1 LWSGGGMRR
10 RQFFGLLGG
19 AVAWPLAARAQP
31 GLPVIGFLNTASPQ
45 PYAKLL
51 QAFREGLAETGYVE
65 GENVAIEYRWADGR
79 RDRMQEMAAD
89 LVSRQVNV
97 IAATGGSPA
106 ALAAKDATATIP
118 IIFQIGVDPVEVGLV
133 SSLSRP
139 GGNITGATM
148 MAVELGS
155 KRLELLKQMVPT
167 STLIAALVNPASPGA
182 STQMRELS
190 AAAEALGL
198 RLHIVKASSEQDI
211 VPAFSE
217 LERLPAGA
225 LWIGA
230 DPLFNRQS
238 EQLAMLSVSHR
249 IPAIYQFREF
259 ASAGGLMSYSG
270 SITDA
275 YRQAGVYSGRILK
288 GDKPTDLPVQ
298 QSTKVELILNLKTAK
313 ILGLEV
319 PPALLARA
327 DEIIE

>member
-1 LWSGGGMRR
+1 MRR
-10 RQFFGLLGG
+10 REFMKVLGG
-19 AVAWPLAARAQP
+19 AATAWPLMARAQP
-31 GLPVIGFLNTASPQ
+31 IVPVIGFLNSGSAE

-65 GENVAIEYRWADGR
+65 GQNVTIEYRWADGR
-79 RDRMQEMAAD
+79 HDRMQEMAAD
-89 LVSRQVNV
+89 LVHRQVNV

-106 ALAAKDATATIP
+106 ALAAKAATATIP

-133 SSLSRP
+133 ASLSRP

-148 MAVELGS
+148 MGVELGS
-155 KRLELLKQMVPT
+155 KRLELLKQAVPT
-167 STLIAALVNPASPGA
+167 STLIAALMNPISPGA

-190 AAAEALGL
+190 AAAERLGL

-211 VPAFSE
+211 VSAFSE
-217 LERLPAGA
+217 LQRMSAGA

-230 DPLFNRQS
+230 DPLFNGHS
-238 EQLAMLSVSHR
+238 EQLAELSVSHR

-275 YRQAGVYSGRILK
+275 YRQAGVYSGRILN
-288 GDKPTDLPVQ
+288 GDKPTELPVQ

-313 ILGLEV
+313 SLGLEV

-327 DEIIE
+327 DEVIE

>member
-1 LWSGGGMRR
+1 M
-10 RQFFGLLGG
+10 
-19 AVAWPLAARAQP
+19 
-31 GLPVIGFLNTASPQ
+31 
-45 PYAKLL
+45 
-51 QAFREGLAETGYVE
+51 AETGYVE
-65 GENVAIEYRWADGR
+65 GENVTIEYRWADGR

-89 LVSRQVNV
+89 LVRRQVNV

-106 ALAAKDATATIP
+106 ALAAKAATTSIP
-118 IIFQIGVDPVEVGLV
+118 IVFQIGVDPVEVGLV
-133 SSLSRP
+133 ASLSRP

-155 KRLELLKQMVPT
+155 KRLELLKQMVPA
-167 STLIAALVNPASPGA
+167 STMIGALINPTSPGA
-182 STQMRELS
+182 STQMRDLS
-190 AAAEALGL
+190 AAADALGL
-198 RLHIVKASSEQDI
+198 RLHIVKASSERDI
-211 VPAFSE
+211 IRAFSE
-217 LERLPAGA
+217 LQGLPAGA

-230 DPLFNRQS
+230 DPLFNGQS

-259 ASAGGLMSYSG
+259 AAAGGLISYSG

>member
-1 LWSGGGMRR
+1 M
-10 RQFFGLLGG
+10 
-19 AVAWPLAARAQP
+19 AWPLMARAQP
-31 GLPVIGFLNTASPQ
+31 IVPVIGFLNTASAQ

-51 QAFREGLAETGYVE
+51 QAFREGLAQTGYVE
-65 GENVAIEYRWADGR
+65 GQNVAIEYRWADGR
-79 RDRMQEMAAD
+79 RDRMHEMAAD
-89 LVSRQVNV
+89 LVHRQVNV

-106 ALAAKDATATIP
+106 ALAAKAATATIP

-133 SSLSRP
+133 ASLSRP

-167 STLIAALVNPASPGA
+167 STLVAALINPVSPGA
-182 STQMRELS
+182 STQMRELR

-211 VPAFSE
+211 MPAFSE
-217 LERLPAGA
+217 LQRLPAGA

-230 DPLFNRQS
+230 DPLFNGQS
-238 EQLAMLSVSHR
+238 EQLAVLSVSHR

-275 YRQAGVYSGRILK
+275 YRQAGFYSGRILK
-288 GDKPTDLPVQ
+288 GDKPTELPVQ

-327 DEIIE
+327 DEVIE

>member
-1 LWSGGGMRR
+1 M
-10 RQFFGLLGG
+10 
-19 AVAWPLAARAQP
+19 
-31 GLPVIGFLNTASPQ
+31 IGFLNTASPQ

-106 ALAAKDATATIP
+106 ALAAKAATTTIP
-118 IIFQIGVDPVEVGLV
+118 IVFQIGVDPVEVGLV
-133 SSLSRP
+133 SSLNRP

-155 KRLELLKQMVPT
+155 KRLELLKQLVPT
-167 STLIAALVNPASPGA
+167 SKEIGALVNPTSPG
-182 STQMRELS
+182 SETQMRELS

-217 LERLPAGA
+217 LQRLSAGA

-230 DPLFNRQS
+230 DPLFNGQS
-238 EQLAMLSVSHR
+238 EQLAMLSVSHG
-249 IPAIYQFREF
+249 IPTIYQFREF
-259 ASAGGLMSYSG
+259 AAAGGLISYSG

-288 GDKPTDLPVQ
+288 GDKPSDLPVQ
-298 QSTKVELILNLKTAK
+298 QSTKVELILNLKTAT